1 MDLTYLANYLLIC
14 CGLILVG
21 SGIVWAFMIIY
32 EAGYDHG
39 YESGKRNYKHALR
52 SEASRVFEN

>member
-1 MDLTYLANYLLIC
+1 MDISSFLLILL
-14 CGLILVG
+14 GVVSFIG
-21 SGIVWAFMIIY
+21 GAVWLFMVSY

-39 YESGKRNYKHALR
+39 YQSGKRNFTHALR

>member
-1 MDLTYLANYLLIC
+1 MDTSSFLLI
-14 CGLILVG
+14 LL
-21 SGIVWAFMIIY
+21 GIVSFIGGAVWLFMVSY

-39 YESGKRNYKHALR
+39 YQSGKRNFTHALR